1 MRRLSIFAVS
11 VMTFLALA
19 APAMADIAHMP

>member
-1 MRRLSIFAVS
+1 MRRLSIFVVS

-19 APAMADIAHMP
+19 APALADIAFMP

>member
-1 MRRLSIFAVS
+1 MRRLSIFVVS

-19 APAMADIAHMP
+19 APALADVSFMH